1 MRAVAA
7 AYKKRS
13 LDDFTAALSKYSAQ
27 LKADPVIFS
36 HLDALYDGLLEQVA
50 AQTSIPHLA
59 RHPNIN
65 PSPRPP
71 ATLTPVPESHS
82 ASRAILQCS
91 GQSRGGTHSHGQG
104 FSGAQV
110 RMPPTFN
117 MVSSK
122 VTAWAGCRK

>member
-50 AQTSIPHLA
+50 RGS
-59 RHPNIN
+59 NIN
-65 PSPRPP
+65 PSP
-71 ATLTPVPESHS
+71 ATLTPAPESHS

-104 FSGAQV
+104 FGGAQV
-110 RMPPTFN
+110 RTPPTFDI
-117 MVSSK
+117 VSSK
-122 VTAWAGCRK
+122 VTDLAGCRK

>member
-50 AQTSIPHLA
+50 AQTSIALL
-59 RHPNIN
+59 
-65 PSPRPP
+65 
-71 ATLTPVPESHS
+71 ATLTLVPESHS
-82 ASRAILQCS
+82 ASRAVLQRS
-91 GQSRGGTHSHGQG
+91 GWPRRGIDSHGQG
-104 FSGAQV
+104 FGGAQV
-110 RMPPTFN
+110 RMLPTFKFSSSNN
-117 MVSSK
+117 M
-122 VTAWAGCRK
+122 TAFTDCRK